1 VSMKALLVYFFALA
15 LTFVMTHASANE
27 APPATPST
35 STSIPATAQVTP
47 EQKGA
52 KVPSAGL
59 PKAFAVPAD
68 AKPALDVSL
77 PIVLDAGLPT
87 YTRASSLT
95 GTVNSTGS
103 STLSNLLIRWS
114 TDFKLL
120 YPGVEINIVGGGSDT
135 APVALIAGTADLAPM
150 SRPMNATEI
159 AAFKTKFGYEP
170 TAVIVALDA
179 IAIYVNKNNPLKQ
192 ISLKQID
199 AIFSSTHKRGSTP
212 IKTWDQLGLTDGKW
226 QSAKIEP
233 KGPSRA
239 QGIYGLFRELA
250 LDGGDFRF
258 DMKPEPVAS
267 SIVQGVGADEKAMG
281 FASYFY
287 ASARAR
293 ALAVARADEGP
304 FVLPTQD
311 GVLSGAYPLSRMLY
325 IYVNKPANGALP
337 AVARELL
344 RFICTEPG
352 QAVVARDGNYPLSA
366 ALASKE
372 CLAKIQ

>member
-1 VSMKALLVYFFALA
+1 MSMKALLTYFFALA

-27 APPATPST
+27 APPTTPST
-35 STSIPATAQVTP
+35 STPATAQVTP

-52 KVPSAGL
+52 KVPSTGL
-59 PKAFAVPAD
+59 PKAFAVPGD
-68 AKPALDVSL
+68 AKPMLDIAL

-87 YTRASSLT
+87 YSRASSLA
-95 GTVNSTGS
+95 GTVNSVGS
-103 STLSNLLIRWS
+103 STLSNLLFRWS
-114 TDFKLL
+114 TDFKQL
-120 YPGVEINIVGGGSDT
+120 YPNVEINIVGGGSDS
-135 APVALIAGTADLAPM
+135 APAALMAGTADLAPM

-170 TAVIVALDA
+170 TRVTVALDA
-179 IAIYVNKNNPLKQ
+179 IAMYVNKNNPLKQ

-199 AIFSSTHKRGSTP
+199 AIFSSTYKRGSAP
-212 IKTWDQLGLTDGKW
+212 IKTWDQLGLVGGQW
-226 QSAKIEP
+226 QSAKIET
-233 KGPSRA
+233 KSPSRT

-258 DMKPEPVAS
+258 DLKPEPVAS

-293 ALAVARADEGP
+293 ALAVAKTDEGP

-344 RFICTEPG
+344 RFVCTEPG

-366 ALASKE
+366 ALATKE
-372 CLAKIQ
+372 CLAQIQ

>member
-1 VSMKALLVYFFALA
+1 MNMKVLLVCVFVVFA
-15 LTFVMTHASANE
+15 THASADE
-27 APPATPST
+27 VPA
-35 STSIPATAQVTP
+35 PATAQVSP
-47 EQKGA
+47 APKAA
-52 KVPSAGL
+52 KVPSTGL
-59 PKAFAVPAD
+59 PKAFAVPAE
-68 AKPALDVSL
+68 AKPMLDVAL
-77 PIVLDAGLPT
+77 PIVLDQALPP
-87 YTRASSLT
+87 YSRVSSLAGNVT
-95 GTVNSTGS
+95 SIGS
-103 STLSNLLIRWS
+103 STLSNLLFRWS

-120 YPGVEINIVGGGSDT
+120 YPNVEINIVGGGSDT
-135 APVALIAGTADLAPM
+135 APIALMAGTADLAPM
-150 SRPMNATEI
+150 TRPMSATEL

-170 TAVIVALDA
+170 TRVTVALDA
-179 IAIYVNKNNPLKQ
+179 IAIYVNKNNPLTQ
-192 ISLKQID
+192 ISLKQVD
-199 AIFSSTHKRGSTP
+199 GIFSSTYKRGAAP
-212 IKTWDQLGLTDGKW
+212 IKTWDQLGLIGGKW
-226 QSAKIEP
+226 QSLKIEP

-293 ALAVARADEGP
+293 ALAVAKADEGP

-366 ALASKE
+366 TLATKE

>member
-1 VSMKALLVYFFALA
+1 MKDLLGAVFIFLA
-15 LTFVMTHASANE
+15 MHASADE
-27 APPATPST
+27 APTPAA
-35 STSIPATAQVTP
+35 ATAQVTP
-47 EQKGA
+47 APKRA
-52 KVPSAGL
+52 NAPSAGL
-59 PKAFAVPAD
+59 PKAFAMPGD
-68 AKPALDVSL
+68 AKPTTDVTL
-77 PIVLDAGLPT
+77 PIVLDPALPA
-87 YTRASSLT
+87 YTRAPSLA
-95 GTVNSTGS
+95 GNVNSIGS
-103 STLSNLLIRWS
+103 STLSNLLFRWA

-135 APVALIAGTADLAPM
+135 APAALMAGTADLAPM
-150 SRPMNATEI
+150 SRPMNGTEI

-170 TAVIVALDA
+170 TRVTVALDA

-199 AIFSSTHKRGSTP
+199 AIFSSTYKRGGTP
-212 IKTWDQLGLTDGKW
+212 IKTWDQLGLTESKW
-226 QSAKIEP
+226 QSLKIEP
-233 KGPSRA
+233 KSPSRA

-250 LDGGDFRF
+250 LEGGDFRF
-258 DMKPEPVAS
+258 DLKPEPVAS

-293 ALAVARADEGP
+293 ALAVAKTDEGP

-311 GVLSGAYPLSRMLY
+311 GVLSAAYPLSRMLY
-325 IYVNKPANGALP
+325 VYVNKPPTGALP

-366 ALASKE
+366 ALANKE
-372 CLAKIQ
+372 CLAQIQ

>member
-1 VSMKALLVYFFALA
+1 VKKLLVGLFTSTALL
-15 LTFVMTHASANE
+15 ASANE
-27 APPATPST
+27 TPPSAITKSATPK
-35 STSIPATAQVTP
+35 PATAEVTP
-47 EQKGA
+47 APTRGS
-52 KVPSAGL
+52 VPSAGL
-59 PKAFAVPAD
+59 PKTFAVPGD
-68 AKPALDVSL
+68 AKPPPDVSL
-77 PIVLDAGLPT
+77 PIILDPALPP
-87 YTRASSLT
+87 YSRASSLA
-95 GTVNSTGS
+95 GNVNSIGS
-103 STLSNLLIRWS
+103 STLSNLLFRWA

-170 TAVIVALDA
+170 TRVTVALDA

-192 ISLKQID
+192 ITLKQLD
-199 AIFSSTHKRGSTP
+199 GVFSSTYKRGASA
-212 IKTWDQLGLTDGKW
+212 IKTWDQLGLADGKW
-226 QSAKIEP
+226 QSSKIDL

-258 DMKPEPVAS
+258 DMRSEPVAS

-293 ALAVARADEGP
+293 ALAVAKADDGP
-304 FVLPTQD
+304 FILPTQD

-325 IYVNKPANGALP
+325 VYVNKPPNSALP
-337 AVARELL
+337 QVTRELL

-366 ALASKE
+366 ALANKE
-372 CLAKIQ
+372 CLAQIQ

>member
-1 VSMKALLVYFFALA
+1 MRALFIFLIAFLIALLIALPAPAAFANDETPA
-15 LTFVMTHASANE
+15 AAQITTSP
-27 APPATPST
+27 APSPTRPG
-35 STSIPATAQVTP
+35 TA
-47 EQKGA
+47 
-52 KVPSAGL
+52 SAGL
-59 PKAFAVPAD
+59 PKAYAVPAD
-68 AKPALDVSL
+68 AKAAPDIAL
-77 PIVLDAGLPT
+77 PITLDPAIPA
-87 YTRASSLT
+87 YTRQPSLT
-95 GTVNSTGS
+95 GTINSTGS
-103 STLSNLLIRWS
+103 STLSNLLFRWAS
-114 TDFKLL
+114 DFKLT
-120 YPGVEINIVGGGSDT
+120 YPNVEINIVGGGSDT

-150 SRPMNATEI
+150 SRPMNATEM

-170 TAVIVALDA
+170 TRVTVALDA
-179 IAIYVNKNNPLKQ
+179 IAIYVNKKNPLKK
-192 ISLKQID
+192 ISLKQVD
-199 AIFSSTHKRGSTP
+199 AVFSSSYKRGATP
-212 IKTWDQLGLTDGKW
+212 VKTWGQLGLTDDW
-226 QSAKIEP
+226 QSRTIEL

-258 DMKPEPVAS
+258 DMRPEPVAS

-293 ALAVARADEGP
+293 ALAVAKTDEGQ

-311 GVLSGAYPLSRMLY
+311 GVLSGKYPLSRMLY

-337 AVARELL
+337 TVARELL

-366 ALASKE
+366 ALANKE

>member
-1 VSMKALLVYFFALA
+1 VSMKALVIYFLA
-15 LTFVMTHASANE
+15 LTLTFVTPPAIANE
-27 APPATPST
+27 VSPEPSPSSPP
-35 STSIPATAQVTP
+35 TAQVTP
-47 EQKGA
+47 APKGT

-59 PKAFAVPAD
+59 PKAFAIPAD
-68 AKPALDVSL
+68 AKPMMDISL
-77 PIVLDAGLPT
+77 PIVLDVNLPT
-87 YTRASSLT
+87 YSRASSLA
-95 GTVNSTGS
+95 GTVSSIGS
-103 STLSNLLIRWS
+103 STLSNLLFRWA
-114 TDFKLL
+114 TDFKQL
-120 YPGVEINIVGGGSDT
+120 YPNVEINIVGGGSDSAPT
-135 APVALIAGTADLAPM
+135 ALMAGTADLAPM

-159 AAFKTKFGYEP
+159 AAFKIKFGYEA
-170 TAVIVALDA
+170 TRVTVALDA

-199 AIFSSTHKRGSTP
+199 AIFSSTYKRGAAP
-212 IKTWDQLGLTDGKW
+212 IKTWDQLGLTGSEW

-233 KGPSRA
+233 KSPSRA

-250 LDGGDFRF
+250 LDNGEFRF

-267 SIVQGVGADEKAMG
+267 SIVQGVGADDKAMG

-287 ASARAR
+287 ASARTR
-293 ALAVARADEGP
+293 ALAVSKADEGP

-325 IYVNKPANGALP
+325 IYVNKPPGGSLP
-337 AVARELL
+337 AAARELL

-372 CLAKIQ
+372 CLGRIQ

>member
-1 VSMKALLVYFFALA
+1 MSMKGLLGSVFIVLA
-15 LTFVMTHASANE
+15 THASADE
-27 APPATPST
+27 VPPPA
-35 STSIPATAQVTP
+35 AEA
-47 EQKGA
+47 A
-52 KVPSAGL
+52 KVTAAPKRTNAPSAGL
-59 PKAFAVPAD
+59 LRAFAVPGN
-68 AKPALDVSL
+68 AKPALEPGL
-77 PIVLDAGLPT
+77 PITLDPGLPA
-87 YTRASSLT
+87 YTRAPSLA
-95 GTVNSTGS
+95 GNVNSIGS
-103 STLSNLLIRWS
+103 STLSNLLFRWS

-120 YPGVEINIVGGGSDT
+120 YPNVEINIVGGGSDT
-135 APVALIAGTADLAPM
+135 APVALMAGTADLAPM

-170 TAVIVALDA
+170 TSVIVALDA

-192 ISLKQID
+192 ISLKQVD
-199 AIFSSTHKRGSTP
+199 AIFSSTYKRGAAP

-258 DMKPEPVAS
+258 DMRPEPVAS
-267 SIVQGVGADEKAMG
+267 SIVQGVGADEKTIG

-293 ALAVARADEGP
+293 ALAVAKTDEGP

-366 ALASKE
+366 ALASNE

>member
-1 VSMKALLVYFFALA
+1 MRALFIFLIVFLIALVAPAAFASDE
-15 LTFVMTHASANE
+15 T
-27 APPATPST
+27 
-35 STSIPATAQVTP
+35 PATAQVTP
-47 EQKGA
+47 SPTPSPTRPGTA
-52 KVPSAGL
+52 SAGL
-59 PKAFAVPAD
+59 PKAYAVPAD
-68 AKPALDVSL
+68 AKAAPDVAL
-77 PIVLDAGLPT
+77 PITLDPAIT
-87 YTRASSLT
+87 AYTRLPSLS

-103 STLSNLLIRWS
+103 STLSNLLFRWAS
-114 TDFKLL
+114 DFKLT
-120 YPGVEINIVGGGSDT
+120 YPNVEINIVGGGSDT
-135 APVALIAGTADLAPM
+135 APVALIAGIADLAPM
-150 SRPMNATEI
+150 SRPMSATEI

-170 TAVIVALDA
+170 TRVTVALDA
-179 IAIYVNKNNPLKQ
+179 IAIYVNKKNPLKQ
-192 ISLKQID
+192 ISLKQVD
-199 AIFSSTHKRGSTP
+199 AIFSSSYKRGATA
-212 IKTWDQLGLTDGKW
+212 IKTWGQLGLSGDW
-226 QSAKIEP
+226 QSRTIEL

-267 SIVQGVGADEKAMG
+267 SIVQGVGADEKAIG

-287 ASARAR
+287 VSARAR
-293 ALAVARADEGP
+293 PLAVSKTEDGP

-325 IYVNKPANGALP
+325 IYVNKPPTGALP
-337 AVARELL
+337 AASRELL

-372 CLAKIQ
+372 CLAQIQ